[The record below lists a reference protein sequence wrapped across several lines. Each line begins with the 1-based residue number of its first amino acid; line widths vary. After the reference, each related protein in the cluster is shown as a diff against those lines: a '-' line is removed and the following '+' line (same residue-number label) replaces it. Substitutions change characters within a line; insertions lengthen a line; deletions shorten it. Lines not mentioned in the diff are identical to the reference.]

1 MRTKQPI
8 CAVND
13 EKGFTLVEVMIALV
27 IFSIG
32 ILGVAAM
39 QINFIQGNAT
49 ARGVTEAA
57 NQASGKLE
65 ELVVVDYPDSTSPPS
80 PLDLAAAG
88 SPHSETIGD
97 YTLDWTVTHPDA
109 DASGTVNGDEDQFR
123 LIQLTVSWNDGGDAR
138 SFGMEMMRVAEGQ
151 Q

>member
-1 MRTKQPI
+1 MRTKQLI

-13 EKGFTLVEVMIALV
+13 ENGFTLVEVMIALV

-57 NQASGKLE
+57 NQASGKME
-65 ELVVVDYPDSTSPPS
+65 DLVALSYASVASSN
-80 PLDLAAAG
+80 
-88 SPHSETIGD
+88 ETVGD
-97 YTLDWTVTHPDA
+97 YTLNWTVSHPDP
-109 DASGTVNGDEDQFR
+109 DASGTVNGDEDQFK
-123 LIQLTVSWNDGGDAR
+123 LIQLTASWNDGGDAR
-138 SFGMEMMRVAEGQ
+138 SFGMEMMRVENGQ

>member
-1 MRTKQPI
+1 MRKKQPV

-13 EKGFTLVEVMIALV
+13 EKGFTLIEVMIALV

-57 NQASGKLE
+57 GQASGKME
-65 ELVVVDYPDSTSPPS
+65 ALVAMQYTDAD
-80 PLDLAAAG
+80 LDLTAAG
-88 SPHSETIGD
+88 SPHSETVGD
-97 YTLDWTVTHPDA
+97 YTLDWIVSHPDA
-109 DASGTVNGDEDQFR
+109 DASGTVNDDEDQFK

-138 SFGMEMMRVAEGQ
+138 SFGMEMMRAEDGQ

>member
-1 MRTKQPI
+1 MRKIQWVR
-8 CAVND
+8 AAND
-13 EKGFTLVEVMIALV
+13 ENGFTLVEVMIALV

-57 NQASGKLE
+57 GQASGKME
-65 ELVVVDYPDSTSPPS
+65 ELVALDYDDVDSNT
-80 PLDLAAAG
+80 
-88 SPHSETIGD
+88 ETVEN
-97 YTLDWTVTHPDA
+97 YTLNWTVTHPDL
-109 DASGTVNGDEDQFR
+109 DASGTVNDDEDQYK
-123 LIQLTVSWNDGGDAR
+123 LIQLTVSWNDGADAR
-138 SFGMEMMRVAEGQ
+138 SFDMAMMRVEDGQ

>member
-1 MRTKQPI
+1 MRKIQWVR
-8 CAVND
+8 AAND
-13 EKGFTLVEVMIALV
+13 ENGFTLVEVMIALV

-57 NQASGKLE
+57 GQASGKME
-65 ELVVVDYPDSTSPPS
+65 ALVAMQYTDSD
-80 PLDLAAAG
+80 LDLAAVG
-88 SPHSETIGD
+88 SPHSETVGD
-97 YTLDWTVTHPDA
+97 YILDWTVTHPDL
-109 DASGTVNGDEDQFR
+109 DASGTVNDDEDQYK
-123 LIQLTVSWNDGGDAR
+123 LIQLTVSWNDGADAR
-138 SFGMEMMRVAEGQ
+138 SFDMAMMRVEDGQ